1 MGKKIVLVL
10 LVFFLTVFSS
20 NLNSV
25 QAQTIPANSNQNPSN
40 VNVNPPQTPPN
51 IQDYNQ
57 VPTQERLIDIQSVN
71 PNIRLDMRYATAN
84 NFLKRKLYSAPR
96 CLLRS
101 DAAQRLSKVQK
112 DLEEMGLGLKVYDC
126 YRPLSVT
133 RQMWEILPDNRYV
146 ANPAKGSRHNRGA
159 AVDLTL
165 VDNRTGAELEMPTG
179 FDDFT
184 EKAARDYPTTPP
196 QVRRNSEL
204 LNYMMKKQGFIPLIT
219 EWWHYDAPNWDKYS
233 LLDVPLENIR

>member
-10 LVFFLTVFSS
+10 LVFFLVISTS

-25 QAQTIPANSNQNPSN
+25 QAQTFSVNSNQNQTN
-40 VNVNPPQTPPN
+40 VTVTPPN
-51 IQDYNQ
+51 IQDYSQ
-57 VPTQERLIDIQSVN
+57 VPEQEKLTDIKSVN

-101 DAAQRLSKVQK
+101 DAAQRLSKVQQ

-165 VDNRTGAELEMPTG
+165 VDHRTGAELEMPTG

-184 EKAARDYPTTPP
+184 EKAARDYPSTPP

-219 EWWHYDAPNWDKYS
+219 EWWHYDAPNWDQYS
-233 LLDVPLENIR
+233 LLDIPLENIR

>member
-1 MGKKIVLVL
+1 MGKKIILVL
-10 LVFFLTVFSS
+10 FVFFLTIFSS

-25 QAQTIPANSNQNPSN
+25 HAQTIPGNSNQNLVN
-40 VNVNPPQTPPN
+40 VNVNPPQTSPN

-57 VPTQERLIDIQSVN
+57 ISPQDRLIDIKSVN

-101 DAAQRLSKVQK
+101 DAAQRLSKVQQ

-133 RQMWEILPDNRYV
+133 RQMWEILPDTRYV
-146 ANPAKGSRHNRGA
+146 ANPARGSRHNRGA

-184 EKAARDYPTTPP
+184 EKAARDYPGTPP

-219 EWWHYDAPNWDKYS
+219 EWWHYDAPNWDQYS